1 VNVRQGQ
8 KDGAVRQIRP
18 RDDVFDAVQNGR
30 PGSLKQN
37 LVLVGLELAD
47 RKAAAA
53 RKAAQGIGD
62 PMWKIGQI
70 VESQEMAI
78 AGGDEQIAFFPRYRP
93 DRRRVGVDQ
102 RPEDF

>member
-1 VNVRQGQ
+1 VVRGLQHCTEDERARIPARSRVPGAVVCCGRMASQ

-37 LVLVGLELAD
+37 LVLLGVELAD

-53 RKAAQGIGD
+53 RKAA
-62 PMWKIGQI
+62 
-70 VESQEMAI
+70 
-78 AGGDEQIAFFPRYRP
+78 
-93 DRRRVGVDQ
+93 
-102 RPEDF
+102 